1 MPVTP
6 GGIVLLLAWFVVS
19 AAVLRRFARPRPGGR
34 AGLGAAMLRRVAALV
49 VAVGWGVVL
58 FAIIGAF
65 RV

>member
-19 AAVLRRFARPRPGGR
+19 AAVLRRFGRRRPGERPGLV
-34 AGLGAAMLRRVAALV
+34 AGLLRRAATLV

-58 FAIIGAF
+58 FAIVGAF